1 MQISLSRNSDVPL
14 RRQLAEQVV
23 FLITTGQLRAGEN
36 LPSVRALARRL
47 KVHHN
52 TVSGAY
58 KDLVQRN
65 WVTRQRGSKL
75 VVGVRVPSTTG
86 SPASLDQLINDT
98 IQRARA
104 LGFSLQALTECVR
117 ERLEAQPADHILVVE
132 EEPGLREIIGAEVRT
147 ALRLPVELCSLEEVK
162 TRLGAAVGAQ
172 VFAPTHILGELEA
185 FIPENRPAV
194 SISYSQA
201 SEYVAA
207 IRALRK
213 PSAIAV
219 VSVSKSVLRT
229 ARGLLAPAIGRKH
242 TFREILISM
251 KARADTGQYDVVFCD
266 SIAFLSTRNKRKIHY
281 QLVADNCL
289 EHLRAAIKPTSNGVT
304 DSKKK

>member
-1 MQISLSRNSDVPL
+1 MQISLSKNSDVPL

-75 VVGVRVPSTTG
+75 VVGVRLPSTTG

-104 LGFSLQALTECVR
+104 LGFSLQALTDCVR
-117 ERLEAQPADHILVVE
+117 ERLQAQPADHILIVE
-132 EEPGLREIIGAEVRT
+132 EELGLREIIGAEVRS
-147 ALRLPVELCSLEEVK
+147 ALGWRVELCSLEEVK
-162 TRLGAAVGAQ
+162 TRSGVVVGAQ
-172 VFAPTHILGELEA
+172 VFAPAHILVELQP
-185 FIPENRPAV
+185 FIPENRPAI

-201 SEYVAA
+201 SEHLAA
-207 IRALRK
+207 IRALSK

-242 TFREILISM
+242 TFREILITG
-251 KARADTGQYDVVFCD
+251 KVRADTGQYDVVFCD
-266 SIAFLSTRNKRKIHY
+266 SIAFLSTRNKRKIRY
-281 QLVADNCL
+281 QLVADSCM
-289 EHLRAAIKPTSNGVT
+289 EHLSAAIKSTSNGVT
-304 DSKKK
+304 NSKQK

>member
-1 MQISLSRNSDVPL
+1 
-14 RRQLAEQVV
+14 LAEQVV
-23 FLITTGQLRAGEN
+23 FLITTGQLRAGEH

-75 VVGVRVPSTTG
+75 VIGVRLQSTVG

-98 IQRARA
+98 IQRART

-147 ALRLPVELCSLEEVK
+147 ALDWPVELCSPEEGKRRSGV
-162 TRLGAAVGAQ
+162 AVGVQ
-172 VFAPTHILGELEA
+172 VFAPTHVVGELQP

-201 SEYVAA
+201 SEHVAV
-207 IRALRK
+207 IEALSK

-219 VSVSKSVLRT
+219 VSVSESLLRT
-229 ARGLLAPAIGRKH
+229 ARGLLAPAIGRNH
-242 TFREILISM
+242 TFREILTSG
-251 KARADTGQYDVVFCD
+251 KVRADTGEFDVVFCD
-266 SIAFLSTRNKRKIHY
+266 SIAFLSTRHKRKIRY
-281 QLVADNCL
+281 QLVADSCL
-289 EHLRAAIKPTSNGVT
+289 EHLSAAIKAR
-304 DSKKK
+304 